1 MNSNTNDQAS
11 VLKDFPAKDY
21 YALDFESYED
31 ILKIQDK
38 LLIEHLNYTVC
49 NSRFYRELFERHGLS
64 VNSIN
69 GVKDLGQV
77 PFTSKLDLERHND
90 KFLACEPKEVVD
102 VCLTSATTGDAPNM
116 LLQSS
121 SDLARLA
128 YNEEAAFR
136 MIGIDAGDTL
146 VICAAIDRC
155 FMAGLAYYLGGL
167 KIGARMVRAGS
178 GSAAQHWHMINTTGA
193 TVIAGVPS
201 LIRKIG
207 QYALENG
214 EDPSKTG
221 IRLII
226 AIGESIRDNKL
237 NLLPA
242 ATQIEEMWGAPL
254 YSTYASTEMATA
266 FSECRERKGGHV
278 RPELIIIEI
287 VDDNGDHVPP
297 GGTGEV
303 VITPIGVTGMP
314 LIRFSTGDISFLI
327 TEPCGCGRRTPRIG
341 PVLGRKN
348 QMLKFKGTTVF
359 PSSILSVVE
368 GIEGVEGACVEA
380 RKKDDGTDNIFLYV
394 VSMNPL
400 VLERVIVE
408 NIRARIRVV
417 PEIIF
422 ISEEEFKNKT
432 HHPEKRKKQLFI
444 DFR

>member
-1 MNSNTNDQAS
+1 MNNRLDNHAS
-11 VLKDFPAKDY
+11 LLKEYPQNDY
-21 YALDFESYED
+21 YRLDFESCED
-31 ILKIQDK
+31 ILKIQDT
-38 LLIEHLNYTVC
+38 LLIKHLHYTITH
-49 NSRFYRELFERHGLS
+49 SRFYRALFERSGLDIY
-64 VNSIN
+64 SIK
-69 GVKDLGQV
+69 GVQDLGKI
-77 PFTSKLDLERHND
+77 PFTTKMDLERHNHE
-90 KFLACEPKEVVD
+90 FLACDPQEIVD
-102 VCLTSATTGDAPNM
+102 VCLTSATTGESPNM

-121 SDLARLA
+121 SDLVRLA

-136 MIGIDAGDTL
+136 MIGIDADHTL

-167 KIGARMVRAGS
+167 KIGARLVRAGS
-178 GSAAQHWHMINTTGA
+178 GSAAQHWQMIKTTGA
-193 TVIAGVPS
+193 TAIAGVPS
-201 LIRKIG
+201 LIKKIG
-207 QYALENG
+207 QYALEKG
-214 EDPSKTG
+214 ETPSKSG

-242 ATQIEEMWGAPL
+242 ANQIEEMWGAPL

-287 VDDNGDHVPP
+287 VDENGNHVPP

-327 TEPCGCGRRTPRIG
+327 TEPCGCGRSTPRIG

-368 GIEGVEGACVEA
+368 GIEGVEEACIEA
-380 RKKDDGTDNIFLYV
+380 WKKDDGTDNIFLYV
-394 VSMNPL
+394 VCTNPL

-417 PEIIF
+417 PERIF
-422 ISEEEFKNKT
+422 ISGEEFKNKT
-432 HHPEKRKKQLFI
+432 HHPQKRKKQLFM

>member
-1 MNSNTNDQAS
+1 MNNTADHRVS
-11 VLKDFPAKDY
+11 VLKDFQAKEY
-21 YALDFESYED
+21 YGVDFKTHED
-31 ILKIQDK
+31 ILNIQDR
-38 LLIEHLNYTVC
+38 LLMEHLNYTVS
-49 NSRFYRELFERHGLS
+49 NSVFYRKLFESRGLAVS
-64 VNSIN
+64 SIN
-69 GVKDLGQV
+69 GVKDLGKV
-77 PFTSKLDLERHND
+77 PLTKKIDMERHND
-90 KFLACEPKEVVD
+90 MFLACDPREVVD
-102 VCLTSATTGDAPNM
+102 VCLTSATTGNSPNM

-128 YNEEAAFR
+128 YNEEASFR
-136 MIGIDAGDTL
+136 MIGIGAADTL
-146 VICAAIDRC
+146 LICAALDRC

-167 KIGARMVRAGS
+167 KIGARLVRAGS
-178 GSAAQHWHMINTTGA
+178 GSAAQHWHMIKTTGA

-207 QYALENG
+207 QYALECG
-214 EDPSKTG
+214 EKPSHSG
-221 IRLII
+221 IRLMI
-226 AIGESIRDNKL
+226 AIGESIRDEKL
-237 NLLPA
+237 DLLPA
-242 ATQIEEMWGAPL
+242 ASQIEEMWGAPM

-278 RPELIIIEI
+278 RPELVIIEI
-287 VDDNGDHVPP
+287 VDEGGKQVPP
-297 GGTGEV
+297 GTPGEV

-368 GIEGVEGACVEA
+368 AIDGVEGACIEA
-380 RKKDDGTDNIFLYV
+380 RKKDDGTDNIFLYIV
-394 VSMNPL
+394 GTRPAY
-400 VLERVIVE
+400 LERVIME

-422 ISEEEFKNKT
+422 ISEEEWKNKT
-432 HHPEKRKKQLFI
+432 YHPEKRKKQLFI
-444 DFR
+444 DLR

>member
-1 MNSNTNDQAS
+1 
-11 VLKDFPAKDY
+11 
-21 YALDFESYED
+21 
-31 ILKIQDK
+31 
-38 LLIEHLNYTVC
+38 
-49 NSRFYRELFERHGLS
+49 
-64 VNSIN
+64 
-69 GVKDLGQV
+69 
-77 PFTSKLDLERHND
+77 
-90 KFLACEPKEVVD
+90 
-102 VCLTSATTGDAPNM
+102 M
-116 LLQSS
+116 LLLSS

-136 MIGIDAGDTL
+136 MIGIGAGDTL

-178 GSAAQHWHMINTTGA
+178 GSAAQHWHMIKTTGA

-214 EDPSKTG
+214 ENPSKTG
-221 IRLII
+221 IRLMI

-242 ATQIEEMWGAPL
+242 ANQIEEMWGAPL

-266 FSECRERKGGHV
+266 FSECSERKGGHV
-278 RPELIIIEI
+278 RPELIITEI
-287 VDDNGDHVPP
+287 VDENGNHVPP

-368 GIEGVEGACVEA
+368 GIEGVEGSCIEA
-380 RKKDDGTDNIFLYV
+380 RKMNDGTDNIFLYV
-394 VSMNPL
+394 VCTNPL

>member
-1 MNSNTNDQAS
+1 MNNHMDYQAS
-11 VLKDFPAKDY
+11 VLKDYPAKDY
-21 YALDFESYED
+21 YGLDFETYED
-31 ILKIQDK
+31 ILKIQDR
-38 LLIEHLNYTVC
+38 LLIKHLHYTVS
-49 NSRFYRELFERHGLS
+49 NSRFYRAFFERHGLA

-69 GVKDLGQV
+69 GVKDLGQI
-77 PFTSKLDLERHND
+77 PLTTKMDLERYNNE
-90 KFLACEPKEVVD
+90 FLACDPQEVVD

-136 MIGIDAGDTL
+136 MIGIGAGDTL

-167 KIGARMVRAGS
+167 KVGARMVRAGS
-178 GSAAQHWHMINTTGA
+178 GSAAQHWHMIKTTGA
-193 TVIAGVPS
+193 TGIVGVPS

-207 QYALENG
+207 QYAMECG
-214 EDPSKTG
+214 EHPEKTG
-221 IRLII
+221 IRLMV
-226 AIGESIRDNKL
+226 AIGEGIRDHEL

-242 ATQIEEMWGAPL
+242 ANQIEEMWGAPL

-266 FSECRERKGGHV
+266 FCECRERKGGHV

-287 VDDNGDHVPP
+287 VDDSGNQVPP

-303 VITPIGVTGMP
+303 VITPLGVTGMP

-327 TEPCGCGRRTPRIG
+327 TGPCGCGRSTPRIG

-348 QMLKFKGTTVF
+348 QMLKYKGTTVF
-359 PSSILSVVE
+359 PSSILSVAE
-368 GIEGVEGACVEA
+368 GIEGVEGVCIEA

-394 VSMNPL
+394 VCKNPL

-408 NIRARIRVV
+408 NMRARIRVV

-422 ISEEEFKNKT
+422 VSEEEFKNKT
-432 HHPEKRKKQLFI
+432 YHPEKRKKISFI